1 MNATTLDLTGCPT
14 VARVDALA
22 TARAARVL
30 ASLPESWDVAL
41 PPLGAVTLTPV
52 GVGDVPADALA
63 LAIRRDGVTA
73 RLCVATPLAARWV
86 DRVIGGGELFAPVR
100 ALGPAE
106 RGVLLA
112 LLAPLLDPI
121 GWSFVLGPAQAV
133 ADAAVVLRVR
143 GAPGA
148 GTMWLQAPMAR
159 DGARAVHGPRAARL
173 PVDMG
178 VCLASTTLARG
189 ALVDVA
195 DADVVLFDGVA
206 HPEAGE
212 APWMVDLVTG
222 GFRAAARLD
231 SEGRATILRGW
242 QRSDRK
248 DVTMETD
255 ETIDSAA
262 AALAAAPV
270 EVVAELGRITLRGD
284 EVLGLAPGVVLGLR
298 VDRTS
303 AVSLR
308 VGGAIWAEGELVN
321 VDGELGVRVTRL
333 LAR

>member
-1 MNATTLDLTGCPT
+1 M
-14 VARVDALA
+14 
-22 TARAARVL
+22 
-30 ASLPESWDVAL
+30 
-41 PPLGAVTLTPV
+41 TLTPV

-73 RLCVATPLAARWV
+73 RLCIATPLATRWV
-86 DRVIGGGELFAPVR
+86 DRAIGGGELFAPVR

-121 GWSFVLGPAQAV
+121 GWSFVLGPAQAARRCGRRSSGHGRPGGGHDV
-133 ADAAVVLRVR
+133 AA

-148 GTMWLQAPMAR
+148 RA
-159 DGARAVHGPRAARL
+159 ARAQSTRPRAARL

-195 DADVVLFDGVA
+195 AGDVVLFDGVA
-206 HPEAGE
+206 HP
-212 APWMVDLVTG
+212 D
-222 GFRAAARLD
+222 RAKRRLD
-231 SEGRATILRGW
+231 GRPGGGRFPRGRAHRIEGRATIRPW
-242 QRSDRK
+242 VATIDNRR

-321 VDGELGVRVTRL
+321 VDGELGVTGHPRSWRVD
-333 LAR
+333 